1 MPKGIKSS
9 PEFRAQACRQVTE
22 FSRPVREVAQTW
34 AGLAPRDFDA
44 VDDLVATFIE
54 DPTERAWRHV
64 DVVGRVETGGYDVAI
79 VRSRSVLAMI
89 EVGQLTLFSIGV
101 PADGD

>member
-1 MPKGIKSS
+1 MTLRVV
-9 PEFRAQACRQVTE
+9 ERAR
-22 FSRPVREVAQTW
+22 QTW

-44 VDDLVATFIE
+44 VDDLVAAFIE
-54 DPTERAWRHV
+54 DPTEQAWRHL

-79 VRSRSVLAMI
+79 VRSRRVLAMI
-89 EVGQLTLFSIGV
+89 EIGQLTLFSIGV